1 MNNVVFYRK
10 LISLLELK
18 LNEELKKEGNRSFQL
33 NNEMSNLLFFKTQN
47 GHELHMMENLM
58 YMIFGYRYNEIKDQI
73 IQEQEVIRNE
83 MKDLDDYVN
92 ELRKHPV
99 LPDSTFQV
107 KPILAGE
114 QNVIET
120 LKEHFKD
127 SPNVTVV
134 DVNKK
139 WNIDKTYS
147 EHVKEFGRAIV
158 FETAGDVKELDDF
171 SISRK
176 HFWKE
181 NVGSFPII
189 ESSRRKG
196 KTHFNEELFKEI
208 VFYNTNYDIQ
218 SKIKKIIPVINDN
231 FVLKQRLDNLKKI
244 EQRLKKLPKSERGE
258 LVQIQKQI
266 NTIKSWL

>member
-73 IQEQEVIRNE
+73 IQEQEAIRNE
-83 MKDLDDYVN
+83 MKDIDDYVN
-92 ELRKHPV
+92 ELRKK
-99 LPDSTFQV
+99 STFQV

-127 SPNVTVV
+127 SPNVTVI
-134 DVNKK
+134 DVSKK
-139 WNIDKTYS
+139 P
-147 EHVKEFGRAIV
+147 IV

-208 VFYNTNYDIQ
+208 VSYSTNYDIQ